1 MARQKQSPYG
11 PLGRE
16 LLLRLRE
23 HQYCELRPSPI
34 HGIGV
39 FAIRAVPKGIDPLHS
54 NFKDREIRI
63 PKESVAGLPA
73 GLRRLLKTFCYY
85 DDTEFWVPSS
95 GLNVVR
101 LSIYLNHHKQP
112 NLEMLKDGTFRTL
125 RRIAPDEELTMD
137 YDLSFEEVHHF

>member
-85 DDTEFWVPSS
+85 DEAEFWIPSS
-95 GLNVVR
+95 GLNVAR

-112 NLEMLKDGTFRTL
+112 NLEMLKDGSFRTL
-125 RRIAPDEELTMD
+125 RRIARDEELTMD